1 MELLFGVNLLFRNNL
16 VYVCDLKKKKTF
28 VCILPQW
35 LVVFTHQKASPERVP
50 QSYTDG
56 CIDLHVEQQEAA
68 QGHVEEPV
76 HDLDSLWREQGTDG
90 STNLI
95 IKSEREGEAARAG
108 SRPGCGYVKRPEQ
121 TVKAPGP
128 LSCSDPFSPPPGPFP
143 RQVYLGC
150 CGELGGEAPNYVSL
164 KIKTG
169 HTMAISPWRFLS
181 TSLIWATVRHK
192 EHLRLDQMPSG
203 WIEFHTWPTAS
214 AS

>member
-16 VYVCDLKKKKTF
+16 VYVCDLKKKNTF

-150 CGELGGEAPNYVSL
+150 WWRTGRGGP
-164 KIKTG
+164 
-169 HTMAISPWRFLS
+169 
-181 TSLIWATVRHK
+181 
-192 EHLRLDQMPSG
+192 
-203 WIEFHTWPTAS
+203 
-214 AS
+214 